1 MAVSGGM
8 GGAVAKGVIG
18 GAIGEGMQQ
27 AGSSYADAIEKN
39 NGNTR
44 SKTNGVSKMN
54 AFQNHI
60 PSISHKPWVKYH
72 DLKFNIL
79 SKFQELLLKK
89 IKKYNKNKVP

>member
-1 MAVSGGM
+1 
-8 GGAVAKGVIG
+8 
-18 GAIGEGMQQ
+18 
-27 AGSSYADAIEKN
+27 
-39 NGNTR
+39 
-44 SKTNGVSKMN
+44 MN

-89 IKKYNKNKVP
+89 KKEIQ

>member
-1 MAVSGGM
+1 
-8 GGAVAKGVIG
+8 
-18 GAIGEGMQQ
+18 
-27 AGSSYADAIEKN
+27 
-39 NGNTR
+39 
-44 SKTNGVSKMN
+44 MN

-89 IKKYNKNKVP
+89 KKNTIKKTVVLVNFFLEENV